1 MSSVYITSLGKF
13 LPGSPVSNDEIE
25 DYLGKIG
32 GKSSKTKRIILEKN
46 QIRYRY
52 YAMNKEQKSVYS
64 NAEMA
69 TLAIRDAL
77 ERNRNVEEHEIGFLA
92 TGTTRADLLLPG
104 FASMVHA
111 ETGFPVM
118 EISSHSGLCASGM
131 HALKNA
137 YLHIKS
143 GEHTVAISCAS
154 EFLSREFKHTK
165 FEAQEIYAKG
175 RVPFDTDF
183 LRFMLSDGAGAAI
196 LQNNPSKEGQ
206 SLRIEWIDNKSYAN
220 QYDVCMY
227 SGMDKESG
235 IASWL
240 DYPSIHEAADQGAL
254 NLKQDVR
261 LVNEITKVG
270 TNRFLE
276 LVKEGKI
283 VPESIDWMVC
293 HYSSHFFKEEIFR
306 LLELGGVNIPEEKWF
321 TNLYTKGNTGSASI
335 YIMLEE
341 LLNSGHLSEGE
352 QVLCVVPESGRFQS
366 SVMLLTVVGSSFE
379 MGDYSS

>member
-1 MSSVYITSLGKF
+1 MKSVYITSMGKF
-13 LPGSPVSNDEIE
+13 LPGAPVGNEEME

-32 GKSSKTKRIILEKN
+32 GRSSKTKRIILEKN
-46 QIRYRY
+46 QIKQRY
-52 YAMNKEQKSVYS
+52 YAMDKEQKSLYT

-69 TLAIRDAL
+69 ALAIRETL
-77 ERNRNVEEHEIGFLA
+77 ERSADIRPEDVEFLA

-111 ETGFPVM
+111 ETGLPVM

-137 YLHIKS
+137 FLHIKS
-143 GEHTVAISCAS
+143 GEHRTAIACSS

-165 FEAQEIYAKG
+165 FEAQGIYSNG

-183 LRFMLSDGAGAAI
+183 LRFMLSDGAGAAL
-196 LQNNPSKEGQ
+196 LQNEPSAQGL

-220 QYDVCMY
+220 EYETCMY
-227 SGMDKESG
+227 SGMSKEDG
-235 IASWL
+235 GRSWL
-240 DYPSIHEAADQGAL
+240 DYASIHEAADRGAL

-270 TNRFLE
+270 TRRFLE
-276 LVKEGKI
+276 LVEEGRI
-283 VPESIDWMVC
+283 DPEAVDWMVV
-293 HYSSHFFKEEIFR
+293 HYSSHVFREEIFQ
-306 LLELGGVNIPEEKWF
+306 LLEQGGVTIPEEKWF
-321 TNLYTKGNTGSASI
+321 TNLYTKGNTAAASI

-341 LLNSGHLSEGE
+341 LLYSGRLSAG
-352 QVLCVVPESGRFQS
+352 QQIVCVVPESGRFQAS
-366 SVMLLTVVGSSFE
+366 TMLLTVVGA
-379 MGDYSS
+379 

>member
-1 MSSVYITSLGKF
+1 MNSVYITGMGKF
-13 LPGSPVSNDEIE
+13 LPGSPVSNDDME

-32 GKSSKTKRIILEKN
+32 GKPSKTKRLILEKN

-52 YAMNKEQKSVYS
+52 YAMDKEQKSLYT

-69 TLAIRDAL
+69 SLAIRDAL
-77 ERNRNVEEHEIGFLA
+77 ERNGNVADHDIGFLA
-92 TGTTRADLLLPG
+92 TGTTRGDVLLPG

-111 ETGFPVM
+111 ESGLPVM
-118 EISSHSGLCASGM
+118 EIASHSGLCAGGM

-143 GEHTVAISCAS
+143 GEHEVAISCAS

-165 FEAQEIYAKG
+165 YEAQGIHG
-175 RVPFDTDF
+175 SSRVPFDTDF

-196 LQNNPSKEGQ
+196 LQNTPSSVGQ

-220 QYDVCMY
+220 KYDVCMY
-227 SGMDKESG
+227 SGMSKEDG
-235 IASWL
+235 NQSWL
-240 DYPSIHEAADQGAL
+240 DYSSIHEAADHGAL

-270 TNRFLE
+270 VIRFLE
-276 LVKEGKI
+276 LVEEGRFDPKA
-283 VPESIDWMVC
+283 IDWMVC
-293 HYSSHFFKEEIFR
+293 HYSSHVFKEEIFR
-306 LLELGGVNIPEEKWF
+306 LLELGGVTIPDEKWF

-352 QVLCVVPESGRFQS
+352 QVLCVVPESGRFQT
-366 SVMLLTVVGSSFE
+366 SVMLLTVVGSSSE
-379 MGDYSS
+379 STHVTQ

>member
-1 MSSVYITSLGKF
+1 MNPVYITSIGKF
-13 LPGSPVSNDEIE
+13 LPGSPVGNDEIE
-25 DYLGKIG
+25 DYLGRIG
-32 GKSSKTKRIILEKN
+32 GKPSKTKRIILEKN

-52 YAMNKEQKSVYS
+52 YAMDKEQNSLYT

-69 TLAIRDAL
+69 SLAIRDAL
-77 ERNRNVEEHEIGFLA
+77 ERNGNVADHEIGFLA

-118 EISSHSGLCASGM
+118 EIASHSGLCASGM

-137 YLHIKS
+137 YLHIKA
-143 GEHTVAISCAS
+143 GEHKAAIACSS

-165 FEAQEIYAKG
+165 YEAQGIN

-183 LRFMLSDGAGAAI
+183 LRFMLSDGAGAAV
-196 LQNNPSKEGQ
+196 LQDIPSANGQ

-227 SGMDKESG
+227 SGMSKEDG
-235 IASWL
+235 NRSWL
-240 DYPSIHEAADQGAL
+240 DYPSIHEAADHGAL

-261 LVNEITKVG
+261 LVNEISKVG
-270 TNRFLE
+270 VNRFLE
-276 LVKEGKI
+276 LVEEGRI
-283 VPESIDWMVC
+283 DPEAIDWMVC
-293 HYSSHFFKEEIFR
+293 HYSSHVFKEDIFR
-306 LLELGGVNIPEEKWF
+306 LLELGGVRIPDEKWF
-321 TNLYTKGNTGSASI
+321 TNLYTKGNTAAASI
-335 YIMLEE
+335 FIMLEE

-352 QVLCVVPESGRFQS
+352 QVVCVVPESGRFQAS
-366 SVMLLTVVGSSFE
+366 FMLLTVVGSSSE
-379 MGDYSS
+379 SE

>member
-1 MSSVYITSLGKF
+1 MNSVYITSIGKF
-13 LPGSPVSNDEIE
+13 LPGSPVPNEEIE

-52 YAMNKEQKSVYS
+52 YAMDKEQNSLYT

-69 TLAIRDAL
+69 ALAIRDAL
-77 ERNRNVEEHEIGFLA
+77 ERNENVTAQDIGFLA

-111 ETGFPVM
+111 EADLPVM
-118 EISSHSGLCASGM
+118 EVSSHAGLCASGM
-131 HALKNA
+131 QAMKTA
-137 YLHIKS
+137 YLQVKS
-143 GEHTVAISCAS
+143 GEHEAAIACAS

-165 FEAQEIYAKG
+165 FEAQSIYSDS

-183 LRFMLSDGAGAAI
+183 LRFMLSDGSGAAI
-196 LQNNPSKEGQ
+196 LQHTPASTGL

-227 SGMDKESG
+227 SGMSKDDG
-235 IASWL
+235 IPSWL
-240 DYPSIHEAADQGAL
+240 DYASIHEAADRGAL

-261 LVNEITKVG
+261 LVNEITTVG
-270 TNRFLE
+270 SNRFLE
-276 LVKEGKI
+276 LVKEGRI
-283 VPESIDWMVC
+283 DPDAIDWMVC

-306 LLELGGVNIPEEKWF
+306 LLEAGGVTIPNEKWF
-321 TNLYTKGNTGSASI
+321 TNLYTKGNTAAASI

-341 LLNSGHLSEGE
+341 LLNEGHLSEGQ
-352 QVLCVVPESGRFQS
+352 QVICIVPESGRFQTS
-366 SVMLLTVVGSSFE
+366 IMMLTVVAPA
-379 MGDYSS
+379 

>member
-1 MSSVYITSLGKF
+1 MNQVYMTSIGKF

-32 GKSSKTKRIILEKN
+32 GKTSKTKRIILEKN

-52 YAMNKEQKSVYS
+52 YAMNKEQQSLYT

-69 TLAIRDAL
+69 ALAIRDAI
-77 ERNRNVEEHEIGFLA
+77 ERNENIAEQDIGFLA

-111 ETGFPVM
+111 EAGLPVM

-131 HALKNA
+131 QALKYA
-137 YLHIKS
+137 YLQIKS
-143 GEHTVAISCAS
+143 GEQEAAVACAS

-165 FEAQEIYAKG
+165 FEAQSVHSNG

-196 LQNNPSKEGQ
+196 LQDKPSAKGL

-220 QYDVCMY
+220 EYDVCMY
-227 SGMDKESG
+227 SGMDKDSG
-235 IASWL
+235 ISSWL
-240 DYPSIHEAADQGAL
+240 DYASIHEAADQGAL

-261 LVNEITKVG
+261 LVNEITTVG
-270 TNRFLE
+270 VRRFLE
-276 LVKEGKI
+276 LVQEGRI
-283 VPESIDWMVC
+283 EPETIDWMVC
-293 HYSSHFFKEEIFR
+293 HYSSHFFRDEIFR
-306 LLELGGVNIPEEKWF
+306 LLEQGGVTIPAAKWF
-321 TNLYTKGNTGSASI
+321 TNLYTKGNTASASI

-341 LLNSGHLSEGE
+341 LMNEGHLMEGQ
-352 QVLCVVPESGRFQS
+352 QVLCIVPESGRFQTS
-366 SVMLLTVVGSSFE
+366 IMMLTAVGPSVE
-379 MGDYSS
+379 E

>member
-1 MSSVYITSLGKF
+1 MNQVYITSIGKF
-13 LPGSPVSNDEIE
+13 LPGSPVSNDEME

-32 GKSSKTKRIILEKN
+32 GKSSKTKRIILERN
-46 QIRYRY
+46 QIKYRY
-52 YAMNKEQKSVYS
+52 YAIDKEQKSLYS

-69 TLAIRDAL
+69 ALAIRDAL
-77 ERNRNVEEHEIGFLA
+77 ERHGHVAEHEIGFLA
-92 TGTTRADLLLPG
+92 AGTTRGDVLLPG

-111 ETGFPVM
+111 EIAFPVM
-118 EISSHSGLCASGM
+118 EIASFSGLCASGM
-131 HALKNA
+131 QALKTA
-137 YLHIKS
+137 YLQIKA
-143 GEHTVAISCAS
+143 GEHEAAISCAS

-165 FEAQEIYAKG
+165 FEAQSVCSNG

-196 LQNNPSKEGQ
+196 LQNSPSAKGQ

-227 SGMDKESG
+227 SGMSKEDG
-235 IASWL
+235 NKSWL
-240 DYPSIHEAADQGAL
+240 DYPSTNEAADQGVF

-270 TNRFLE
+270 TNHFLE
-276 LVKEGKI
+276 MVEAGR
-283 VPESIDWMVC
+283 IDPQAINWMVC

-306 LLELGGVNIPEEKWF
+306 LFELGGITIPDEKWF

-352 QVLCVVPESGRFQS
+352 QVVCVVPESGRFQS
-366 SVMLLTVVGSSFE
+366 SIMLLTVVGS
-379 MGDYSS
+379 

>member
-1 MSSVYITSLGKF
+1 MNSVYITSIGKF

-52 YAMNKEQKSVYS
+52 YAMNKEQKSLYT
-64 NAEMA
+64 NTEMA
-69 TLAIRDAL
+69 ALAIRDAL
-77 ERNRNVEEHEIGFLA
+77 DRNDQVAVQDIGFLA

-111 ETGFPVM
+111 EADLPVM
-118 EISSHSGLCASGM
+118 EVSSHAGLCASGM
-131 HALKNA
+131 QAMKTA
-137 YLHIKS
+137 YLQVKS
-143 GEHTVAISCAS
+143 GEHEAAIACAS

-165 FEAQEIYAKG
+165 FEAQSIYSDS

-196 LQNNPSKEGQ
+196 LQNKPSAKGL

-227 SGMDKESG
+227 SGMNKEDG
-235 IASWL
+235 IPSWL
-240 DYPSIHEAADQGAL
+240 DYASIHEAADRGAL

-261 LVNEITKVG
+261 LVNEITTVG
-270 TNRFLE
+270 SNRFLE
-276 LVKEGKI
+276 LVKEGRI
-283 VPESIDWMVC
+283 DPDAIDWMVC

-306 LLELGGVNIPEEKWF
+306 LLEAGGVTIPNEKWF
-321 TNLYTKGNTGSASI
+321 TNLYTKGNTAAASI

-341 LLNSGHLSEGE
+341 LLNEGHLSEGQ
-352 QVLCVVPESGRFQS
+352 QVMCIVPESGRFQTS
-366 SVMLLTVVGSSFE
+366 IMMLTVVGPP
-379 MGDYSS
+379 